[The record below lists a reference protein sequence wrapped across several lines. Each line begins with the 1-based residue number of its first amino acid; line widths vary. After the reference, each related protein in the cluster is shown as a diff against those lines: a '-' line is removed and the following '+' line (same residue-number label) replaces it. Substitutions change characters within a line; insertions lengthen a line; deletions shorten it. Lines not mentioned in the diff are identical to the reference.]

1 MNKDPRKERITPC
14 GKGSVLSVSD
24 FMNYAVHLADVRDQA
39 RQGYYDRPDVLRELA
54 ERLKKKLRKQ
64 PRPTKT

>member
-1 MNKDPRKERITPC
+1 MNNDPRKERMTHDC
-14 GKGSVLSVSD
+14 KGSVISVSD

-39 RQGYYDRPDVLRELA
+39 RKGYYDRPEILRELA

-64 PRPTKT
+64 TRPTKI